1 MPDVPGFVIAA
12 CVDWRD
18 LDANDHMSNSAFL
31 AKGIESRL
39 QFFDSHGYGFNRF
52 LEDGLG
58 LAAIHEKIRY
68 DRELRWSE
76 GFEVHLFLADPFAED
91 GVMRFLN
98 IFYESKSQKRCA
110 VLRSDIIWMDMRRR
124 RRASAPAD
132 AIQAL
137 EALPVLTNYV

>member
-1 MPDVPGFVIAA
+1 MPDAPGFVITG

-39 QFFDSHGYGFNRF
+39 QFFDSHGYAFGRF

-58 LAAIHEKIRY
+58 LAAIQEKIRY

-76 GFEVHLFLADPFAED
+76 GFEVHLFLAEPFGED

-98 IFYESKSQKRCA
+98 IFYAAKSKKRCA
-110 VLRSDIIWMDMRRR
+110 VLRSDIIWMGMRRR
-124 RRASAPAD
+124 RRAYAPTD

-137 EALPVLTNYV
+137 EALPILANYV